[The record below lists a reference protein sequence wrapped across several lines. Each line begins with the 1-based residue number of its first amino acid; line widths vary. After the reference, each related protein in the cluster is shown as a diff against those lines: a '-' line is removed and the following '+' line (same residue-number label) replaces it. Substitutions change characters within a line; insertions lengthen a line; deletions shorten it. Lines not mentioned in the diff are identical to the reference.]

1 MYIQRAT
8 FYLTWMTENFHW
20 KKLSSLYKR
29 IKEYLLHSFTKQYT
43 LVPLTCKVTF
53 VDSLLLVWDTLHT
66 FFAIIFPFI
75 GVENGNPLQYSCLE
89 NPRDGG
95 PWWAAVFGVAQS
107 RTWLKQIHSSS
118 SSSSSFHTSH
128 FSLTFHCLIFCTQA
142 RNDS

>member
-29 IKEYLLHSFTKQYT
+29 IKEHLLHSFTKQYT
-43 LVPLTCKVTF
+43 LVPLICKVTF
-53 VDSLLLVWDTLHT
+53 VDSLLLVWDTLRT
-66 FFAIIFPFI
+66 FFPIIFPSI
-75 GVENGNPLQYSCLE
+75 GAENGNPLQYCCLG

-95 PWWAAVFGVAQS
+95 TWWAAVFGVAQS
-107 RTWLKQIHSSS
+107 RTRLKQIHSSS
-118 SSSSSFHTSH
+118 SSISFHSSH